1 MMLFVVYLRL
11 VTHKKIKPT
20 AAPEGNEQLLLRC
33 LKQCLLGGVPIV
45 RLCSAR
51 LTARIPE
58 SQLWR
63 RFVMW
68 SSEKLKHVYHWL
80 SCCFSLSHCQQDYL
94 GAGAIIGCPS
104 VCPRGGGRNTF
115 CETLV
120 LYLSNFAWDGAGT
133 ETWTKLSWHAS
144 GLLKRKLR
152 YTRGAV
158 LTRQNSS
165 EESFGGVACVVVQR
179 LLGCF
184 SHKLQSF

>member
-1 MMLFVVYLRL
+1 MILFVVYLRL

-63 RFVMW
+63 RFVML
-68 SSEKLKHVYHWL
+68 SSDKLKHVYHWL

-104 VCPRGGGRNTF
+104 VCPRGGGETPSVKHLYF
-115 CETLV
+115 TLV
-120 LYLSNFAWDGAGT
+120 ILHGMELGLKHGPNFPGMQVDC
-133 ETWTKLSWHAS
+133 
-144 GLLKRKLR
+144 LK
-152 YTRGAV
+152 
-158 LTRQNSS
+158 
-165 EESFGGVACVVVQR
+165 ES
-179 LLGCF
+179 
-184 SHKLQSF
+184 

>member
-1 MMLFVVYLRL
+1 MYVELCVCTHVWTYWKHMQRVGCIHVVVQAHWLPCAALLSGLPKWQWMVSEEACKVILFVVYLRL

-104 VCPRGGGRNTF
+104 VCPRGGGAKHLLWNT
-115 CETLV
+115 CT
-120 LYLSNFAWDGAGT
+120 SP
-133 ETWTKLSWHAS
+133 
-144 GLLKRKLR
+144 
-152 YTRGAV
+152 
-158 LTRQNSS
+158 
-165 EESFGGVACVVVQR
+165 
-179 LLGCF
+179 
-184 SHKLQSF
+184 

>member
-1 MMLFVVYLRL
+1 M
-11 VTHKKIKPT
+11 
-20 AAPEGNEQLLLRC
+20 GNEQLLLRC
-33 LKQCLLGGVPIV
+33 LRQCLLGGVPVV

-51 LTARIPE
+51 LTAQFPG

-68 SSEKLKHVYHWL
+68 SSEKLKHVWHWL

-94 GAGAIIGCPS
+94 GAGAIMGAHLSAPEQ
-104 VCPRGGGRNTF
+104 GGNTF
-115 CETLV
+115 CKTPS

-133 ETWTKLSWHAS
+133 ETWAKLSWHAS

-152 YTRGAV
+152 YTRGAI

-165 EESFGGVACVVVQR
+165 EESFGGVACVVVQG